1 MQPKPLSDRKAK
13 QKFFNDGELEFIET
27 LKRDKHSMNYSEISA
42 KLEQFST
49 FSTRVPKQ
57 CISDALRTRMP
68 SGPFTRKQLSR
79 KPCERFTDENMQ
91 YTQYFITYVSQK
103 NPRKLIYFDEC
114 GIKLSTSDRTRGHS
128 EKGKKCIEIGKH
140 LNGVNVTLNLL
151 VSLNGICYFNFVD
164 GASNTDT
171 FVNFWS
177 EAAESLSPDC
187 QPTLEP
193 GDVVIL
199 DNCSIHRNDGET
211 RASTFLDRM
220 GIEYLFLSTYSPD
233 LNPAEN
239 CFGKLKDVL
248 KTDKYQ
254 TLMCANLKVAVAEA
268 LKLISTK
275 DLEIFFN
282 FTGYLDIQ

>member
-1 MQPKPLSDRKAK
+1 M
-13 QKFFNDGELEFIET
+13 
-27 LKRDKHSMNYSEISA
+27 
-42 KLEQFST
+42 
-49 FSTRVPKQ
+49 
-57 CISDALRTRMP
+57 
-68 SGPFTRKQLSR
+68 
-79 KPCERFTDENMQ
+79 
-91 YTQYFITYVSQK
+91 
-103 NPRKLIYFDEC
+103 
-114 GIKLSTSDRTRGHS
+114 
-128 EKGKKCIEIGKH
+128 
-140 LNGVNVTLNLL
+140 
-151 VSLNGICYFNFVD
+151 D
-164 GASNTDT
+164 GALNTDT

-177 EAAESLSPDC
+177 ESAESLSPDC

-220 GIEYLFLSTYSPD
+220 GIEYLFLPTYSPD

-248 KTDKYQ
+248 KTEKYQ
-254 TLMCANLKVAVAEA
+254 TLICANLKVAVAEA

-275 DLEIFFN
+275 DLENFFN